1 MPPFKDDWQFYD
13 TLVTGFEYEDAILTS
28 DGKSCQ
34 GMKCY
39 GRDRGSAILGTNGT
53 VLVDRDG
60 YEIYDLQ
67 GKKISKFKVGSR
79 TSSTDLVDN
88 TSEAFASAGGFGGNT
103 NQYSQSPFDISRAE
117 KGLSGYD
124 FPHAVGV
131 VFLYEFP
138 FYKNR
143 SGLLARA
150 LGGWEMSTTY
160 RYTSGQPYTV
170 VQNQVAG
177 SLCDPSNFSGGA
189 IDECR
194 PILSN
199 TALPFNSVGKYCDGT
214 TATCVGANTSNP
226 LPLGT
231 LVGVSDPCFGSS
243 VASTACAVTPI
254 TAAHWI
260 VNNPA
265 AAQVL
270 GSPFLGVGR
279 NLFRGQPIS
288 TANLAFFKN
297 AKLTERL
304 TLQFQAQAFNVM
316 NVQFRGVPNADV
328 NSPSFGS
335 TDFNNNGGGTF
346 AANTTYDGIAQR
358 HLLFGAKLIF

>member
-1 MPPFKDDWQFYD
+1 MSISSPFAPALATSAPNWHGLTVNATYTVSK
-13 TLVTGFEYEDAILTS
+13 AI
-28 DGKSCQ
+28 
-34 GMKCY
+34 
-39 GRDRGSAILGTNGT
+39 
-53 VLVDRDG
+53 
-60 YEIYDLQ
+60 
-67 GKKISKFKVGSR
+67 
-79 TSSTDLVDN
+79 DN
-88 TSEAFASAGGFGGNT
+88 TSETFASAGGFGGNT

-170 VQNQVAG
+170 VQNQVPG
-177 SLCDPSNFSGGA
+177 SLCDPTNFSGGG

-194 PILSN
+194 PILRN
-199 TALPFNSVGKYCDGT
+199 ATLPFNSVGQYCDGT
-214 TATCVGANTSNP
+214 IATCVGANTASP

-243 VASTACAVTPI
+243 LAGTACAVTPI
-254 TAAHWI
+254 AAAHWI

-270 GSPFLGVGR
+270 GSPFLGAGR